1 MCIRD
6 SIDSLFFNTDGTI
19 KKVKPTLRGVGMT
32 DAHSKIQLDRYSAI
46 SPYGVS
52 IDYLDPTDTF
62 QGWQILFHR
71 TDTWAVYNNV
81 DFGTAPVKQLKARV
95 RSEKGGTITL
105 QTIGDK
111 GVTIAVLSVKP
122 TGQWAE
128 ISTSV
133 RNAPK
138 GVQSLKAILTGEHP
152 VAVDWISFE

>member
-1 MCIRD
+1 MNQ
-6 SIDSLFFNTDGTI
+6 IDIIGSQWDN
-19 KKVKPTLRGVGMT
+19 
-32 DAHSKIQLDRYSAI
+32 
-46 SPYGVS
+46 
-52 IDYLDPTDTF
+52 
-62 QGWQILFHR
+62 ILIL
-71 TDTWAVYNNV
+71 
-81 DFGTAPVKQLKARV
+81 APVKLVVVPVLREVRFQQADTRYDTAGDERV
-95 RSEKGGTITL
+95 IGTITL

-138 GVQSLKAILTGEHP
+138 GVQSLKTILTGEHP

>member
-1 MCIRD
+1 MPK
-6 SIDSLFFNTDGTI
+6 ST
-19 KKVKPTLRGVGMT
+19 
-32 DAHSKIQLDRYSAI
+32 
-46 SPYGVS
+46 
-52 IDYLDPTDTF
+52 
-62 QGWQILFHR
+62 
-71 TDTWAVYNNV
+71 VYNNV
-81 DFGTAPVKQLKARV
+81 DFGTAPVKRLKARV

-133 RNAPK
+133 RNVPK
-138 GVQSLKAILTGEHP
+138 GVQSLKTILTGEHP